1 MQKIDIK
8 NGNIHHHSEWVMPD
22 KDNSWT
28 LAFEDIRVI
37 GLINRM
43 DGDDDSDFILF
54 LDHRLHKYFLC
65 LTRPAE
71 GLGEMNALLKERFN
85 VDTTVLIQDRA
96 IIVYP
101 PELANRP
108 LYKKSLK
115 KAIKTTLG
123 MTHVADGELADAV
136 VYHINTLR

>member
-1 MQKIDIK
+1 
-8 NGNIHHHSEWVMPD
+8 
-22 KDNSWT
+22 
-28 LAFEDIRVI
+28 
-37 GLINRM
+37 
-43 DGDDDSDFILF
+43 
-54 LDHRLHKYFLC
+54 
-65 LTRPAE
+65 
-71 GLGEMNALLKERFN
+71 MNALSKERFN

-96 IIVYP
+96 IVVYP

-136 VYHINTLR
+136 VYHILNTLR